1 MDNVDRQVEE
11 SQGDV
16 AHEYDENTKGNCCRK
31 FKKSKDGEPTA
42 TAEAAIGSIFDSPLA
57 HGLMSYM
64 YVVIV
69 IRDRDRRRIE
79 VDTLNT
85 RLSK

>member
-1 MDNVDRQVEE
+1 MDNVDGQVEE

-16 AHEYDENTKGNCCRK
+16 AQECDEDTKGQCCRK

-64 YVVIV
+64 YDALV
-69 IRDRDRRRIE
+69 
-79 VDTLNT
+79 
-85 RLSK
+85 